1 MAAAAVVVSALL
13 LHAEATSSAA
23 TTTSHFFMVSVCHPG
38 NKAAPWLQPTQT
50 PTRAAVPR
58 MTPSAGGSVVLDF
71 EDPETLNVRPVVP
84 SGTTTNY
91 SIRIRKLSAAC
102 SQRCSQR
109 VLVLKMTTLQAAGLP
124 LRVSH
129 EGLELPTPVRHL
141 VDRQGITQIIYL
153 IAALGAICL
162 LTQSAT

>member
-1 MAAAAVVVSALL
+1 MLVGTAVAVVGAWVVAGTIVVAGAAVVVVSVLL

-23 TTTSHFFMVSVCHPG
+23 TTTSYFFTIPVCHPG
-38 NKAAPWLQPTQT
+38 NETAPWLQPTQT
-50 PTRAAVPR
+50 PARAAVPR

-71 EDPETLNVRPVVP
+71 EDSETLNFRSVVP

-109 VLVLKMTTLQAAGLP
+109 ALVLKMTTLQAAGLP
-124 LRVSH
+124 LCVGH
-129 EGLELPTPVRHL
+129 EGLASRPPSV
-141 VDRQGITQIIYL
+141 I
-153 IAALGAICL
+153 
-162 LTQSAT
+162 

>member
-1 MAAAAVVVSALL
+1 MPRPRAAQRPRLR
-13 LHAEATSSAA
+13 TSSR
-23 TTTSHFFMVSVCHPG
+23 SQSVYFFTVSVCHPG
-38 NKAAPWLQPTQT
+38 NEAAPWLQPTQT
-50 PTRAAVPR
+50 PARAEVPR

-71 EDPETLNVRPVVP
+71 EDPETLNVRSMVP

>member
-1 MAAAAVVVSALL
+1 
-13 LHAEATSSAA
+13 
-23 TTTSHFFMVSVCHPG
+23 
-38 NKAAPWLQPTQT
+38 
-50 PTRAAVPR
+50 
-58 MTPSAGGSVVLDF
+58 
-71 EDPETLNVRPVVP
+71 
-84 SGTTTNY
+84 
-91 SIRIRKLSAAC
+91 
-102 SQRCSQR
+102 
-109 VLVLKMTTLQAAGLP
+109 MTTLLAAGLP

>member
-1 MAAAAVVVSALL
+1 
-13 LHAEATSSAA
+13 
-23 TTTSHFFMVSVCHPG
+23 
-38 NKAAPWLQPTQT
+38 
-50 PTRAAVPR
+50 

-71 EDPETLNVRPVVP
+71 EDPETLNVWPVVP

-91 SIRIRKLSAAC
+91 SIRIRKLSAA
-102 SQRCSQR
+102 CSQR

>member
-1 MAAAAVVVSALL
+1 MAVFELPPHPETTNKNVR
-13 LHAEATSSAA
+13 ATAYLF
-23 TTTSHFFMVSVCHPG
+23 TVSVCHPG
-38 NKAAPWLQPTQT
+38 NEAAPWLQPTQT
-50 PTRAAVPR
+50 PARAAVPR

-71 EDPETLNVRPVVP
+71 EDPETLNVWPVVP